1 MKEKVKCKVCH
12 LKIDKDL
19 DVCPFCDA
27 KQNEVNEKE
36 KKEVI
41 ADTRN
46 ELKNKPLEFISRS
59 KALSFSNI
67 KHIILILIGTIGLT
81 FAQLIF
87 QSIVLSAG
95 GQDFLNSAKGLG
107 IAIFSAYALVFIG
120 FVLFLFRDNIKIFK
134 LFISQYKTYLFGL
147 CFGILLL
154 ATSLILNLVI
164 SKLGFVQNENQNSA
178 LELVG
183 TYPFLSFIFLGIIGP
198 VVEELTYRVGL
209 FGLIRKYNR
218 LASFIVTA
226 SLFALIHF
234 DFNSVSTASA
244 LVNELINIPSYFISG
259 VILCYAYE
267 KYGISGCI
275 IAHIFNNCI
284 AVISYIIM

>member
-19 DVCPFCDA
+19 DICPFCGA
-27 KQNEVNEKE
+27 KQSEVIEE
-36 KKEVI
+36 KKEIIV
-41 ADTRN
+41 DDKKET
-46 ELKNKPLEFISRS
+46 KNKPLEFIARS

-67 KHIILILIGTIGLT
+67 KHTVLILIGTIGLT

-87 QSIVLSAG
+87 QGIVLSAG
-95 GQDFLNSAKGLG
+95 GQDFLNSSEGLG
-107 IAIFSAYALVFIG
+107 IAVFCAYALVFLG

-134 LFISQYKTYLFGL
+134 LFISEYKTYLFGL

-154 ATSLILNLVI
+154 ITSIILNLII
-164 SKLGFVQNENQNSA
+164 SRFGFVQNENQNSA
-178 LELVG
+178 LELVA
-183 TYPFLSFIFLGIIGP
+183 TFPFLSFIVLGIIGP

-218 LASFIVTA
+218 LASFLVTA
-226 SLFALIHF
+226 LLFALIHF
-234 DFNSVSTASA
+234 DFSSVSTASSLA
-244 LVNELINIPSYFISG
+244 NELINIPSYFISG
-259 VILCYAYE
+259 IILCFAYE

-275 IAHIFNNCI
+275 IAHMFNNCI
-284 AVISYIIM
+284 AVISYIII